1 MSFRSHKYRHITLS
15 FIFLII
21 VSNYFLY
28 LPFVQQHFMNEM
40 DIRIVWGSIIDLVI
54 LVPILLFATFQIGW
68 KHSLV
73 ASMLGLVWI
82 KWIIPFEFHEYI
94 NPILVTGIA
103 AEGLFVLS
111 EIALLV
117 WMVWKIPKIRQSISK
132 SQTELLYNAIPSVIK
147 ETKDHI
153 ILRLF
158 TMEWLTIYYG
168 LFTFRKKTPMHAGV
182 FTMHKTTSALAM
194 QIMLIHA
201 FVIETVAF
209 HWYLHSENPALSYFL
224 LVLNL
229 YGLIYV
235 IANLQIM
242 RLAPLEIRNNTL
254 TMSQGLAKSVQ
265 IALNNIQEIKHNEAS
280 AENIEIIMYRDFE
293 ERKPELILIL
303 KEEVPLYMAFGRKKM
318 VKKLA
323 FSVDDPHKFLAHW
336 NNHLQVRM

>member
-1 MSFRSHKYRHITLS
+1 
-15 FIFLII
+15 
-21 VSNYFLY
+21 
-28 LPFVQQHFMNEM
+28 
-40 DIRIVWGSIIDLVI
+40 
-54 LVPILLFATFQIGW
+54 
-68 KHSLV
+68 
-73 ASMLGLVWI
+73 
-82 KWIIPFEFHEYI
+82 
-94 NPILVTGIA
+94 
-103 AEGLFVLS
+103 
-111 EIALLV
+111 
-117 WMVWKIPKIRQSISK
+117 MVWKIPKIRQSISK
-132 SQTELLYNAIPSVIK
+132 LQTELIYSAIPSVIK

-201 FVIETVAF
+201 FVIETLTF

-229 YGLIYV
+229 YGLIYI

-254 TMSQGLAKSVQ
+254 TMSQGLAKNVN
-265 IALNNIQEIKHNEAS
+265 IPLNNILKIKQYEAS
-280 AENIEIIMYRDFE
+280 AENIEKIMYHDFE
-293 ERKPELILIL
+293 ERTPELILIL

-318 VKKLA
+318 VNNLA
-323 FSVDDPHKFLAHW
+323 FSVDDPHRFLTYW
-336 NNHLQVRM
+336 NNHIHD